1 MSKGISVFG
10 LGKVGLALTSC
21 LARAGH
27 RVVGVDINPKAVA
40 ALNNGS
46 LQVNEPGV
54 LERLAAA
61 RPGQVTASTD
71 ASDAVAKT
79 DVSFVIVPTASNT
92 LGGFSNRHVVSACRS
107 IGQALR
113 DQKHDHTVAIVST
126 MMPGSSDGQLI
137 PLLESESGRKLG
149 SGLGY
154 AYNPSFIAL
163 GEIVKG
169 IETPDYVLVGQSDE
183 ATGEG
188 IVGVHRTMVSGST
201 PPIARMTPIEAEIA
215 KIASNTHETMRVAF
229 ANMLLSI
236 CAEVP
241 GANVDRITEALS
253 HRMGKRFF
261 RGALPYGGPCWP
273 RDNQALSAFMDM
285 IGAPSALPRT
295 VDAANAD
302 HGRYVLRKILALA
315 PPGAKVGIIG
325 LAYKPGTPNIDC
337 SYSIDLVRWLR
348 SEHRS
353 VNVWDPE
360 AMDLSRSALGSAAN
374 FCTSA
379 EECLAGSDVVVV
391 ALPLAGL
398 RTIDWS
404 RGKSAV
410 VLDCWRAMP
419 PAAQTAVGKYLPLGV
434 GAAERVSEWLTRIA
448 GDRFDLLTN

>member
-10 LGKVGLALTSC
+10 LGKVGLTLTGC

-27 RVVGVDINPKAVA
+27 QVLGVDVNPNVVA
-40 ALNNGS
+40 ALNDGS
-46 LQVNEPGV
+46 LEVNEAGV
-54 LERLAAA
+54 TERLKAAK
-61 RPGQVTASTD
+61 PGQVTATTN
-71 ASDAVAKT
+71 AAEAIAKT
-79 DVSFVIVPTASNT
+79 DLSFVIVPTGSNT
-92 LGGFSNRHVVSACRS
+92 LGGFSNRHVLSACKS

-113 DQKHDHTVAIVST
+113 GGKDPHTVAVVST
-126 MMPGSSDGQLI
+126 MMPGSSNGQVI
-137 PLLESESGRKLG
+137 PILEKESGRKLG
-149 SGLGY
+149 DGLGY

-169 IETPDYVLVGQSDE
+169 IENPDYVLVGQTDD
-183 ATGEG
+183 ATGEK
-188 IVGVHRTMVSGST
+188 IVAVHRTMVSGNA
-201 PPIARMTPIEAEIA
+201 PPIARMTPVEAEIA
-215 KIASNTHETMRVAF
+215 KIASNTHETMRVSF

-261 RGALPYGGPCWP
+261 KGALPYGGPCWP

-295 VDAANAD
+295 VDTANAD

-325 LAYKPGTPNIDC
+325 LAYKPGTQHIDC

-360 AMDLSRSALGSAAN
+360 AMDLSRQELGSAAT
-374 FCTSA
+374 FCKSA
-379 EECLAGSDVVVV
+379 EECLSSSDVVVV
-391 ALPLAGL
+391 ALPLAAL

-404 RGKSAV
+404 KGKSAT
-410 VLDCWRAMP
+410 VLDCWRALP
-419 PAAQTAVGKYLPLGV
+419 SAGQAAVGKYLPLGV
-434 GAAERVSEWLTRIA
+434 GEKEDVSQWLNRIA
-448 GDRFDLLTN
+448 GARFDLLTN